1 MAKGARRV
9 RQKKIMRDAVPDA
22 SRYHVKDFLGYAAV
36 YPEVEVIQP
45 KYSRPMYTAKN
56 TTPEDFRVYLCELCR
71 TAFDTEDDLS
81 RHVSTSH

>member
-22 SRYHVKDFLGYAAV
+22 SRYHVKDFPGYAAV

-45 KYSRPMYTAKN
+45 KYSRPMYQQRIQLLKI
-56 TTPEDFRVYLCELCR
+56 FVYIY
-71 TAFDTEDDLS
+71 
-81 RHVSTSH
+81 VSYAEQHLIQKMI